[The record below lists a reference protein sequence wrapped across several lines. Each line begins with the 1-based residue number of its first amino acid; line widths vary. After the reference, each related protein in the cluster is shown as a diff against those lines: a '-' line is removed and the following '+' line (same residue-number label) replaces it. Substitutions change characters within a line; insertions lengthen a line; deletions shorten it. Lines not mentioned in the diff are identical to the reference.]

1 LHYSAKLKLKKNEN
15 IFLCPVDASICR
27 GKKKKADLK
36 QLSIEKSKIKLK

>member
-27 GKKKKADLK
+27 GKKKADLK